1 MSIIPF
7 FPCLSKGFFSLTQ
20 IQRLNEPRME
30 GISDQYFSLSVSG
43 DKERFQK
50 WDAFFH
56 YDGRFYPGESG
67 GMMHSLS
74 EAYLERNIGRSQI
87 AVGRKIV
94 EWNPHERF
102 WGMAVLNAN
111 RGFSYIDYE
120 REGLAGLHFRRKVGG
135 FNFHLFGSVVHIPQI
150 NPTFRIRDKRVESI
164 NEWSALPFKDVTY
177 NGNKIPINY
186 ALDEPDIAKIVF
198 NQSVGAQFGYD
209 WKTGSVNAYGTYK
222 PENLIRINATGYY
235 DPDTE
240 AAEVRARPFANHHL
254 VWGGHVNQDVKGFQ
268 STVGLEVD
276 HPRVG
281 ADDSFEF
288 EALKIVPV
296 YTKRTYAYGQV
307 EKEFKYA
314 KVGVHFVELVE
325 GKNTDANAFS
335 SKAMWTR
342 AGGLSVDWNVT
353 AKFNYN
359 FMGKYDL
366 ALGDSLVRNQVA
378 YQFGKHLNA
387 KAGFEMVRSEDPK
400 SFWLP
405 FKTNDSVYTG
415 LGYRF

>member
-1 MSIIPF
+1 M
-7 FPCLSKGFFSLTQ
+7 L
-20 IQRLNEPRME
+20 
-30 GISDQYFSLSVSG
+30 
-43 DKERFQK
+43 
-50 WDAFFH
+50 
-56 YDGRFYPGESG
+56 
-67 GMMHSLS
+67 HSLS

-94 EWNPHERF
+94 EWNLHERF

-111 RGFSYIDYE
+111 RGFSYMDYE

-150 NPTFRIRDKRVESI
+150 NPTFKIRDKRVESI
-164 NEWSALPFKDVTY
+164 NEWSALPFKDVSY

-186 ALDEPDIAKIVF
+186 TLDEPDIAKIVF
-198 NQSVGAQFGYD
+198 NHSVGAQFGYN
-209 WKTGSVNAYGTYK
+209 WKTGGVNAYGTYK

-240 AAEVRARPFANHHL
+240 AAEVQARPFANHHL
-254 VWGGHVNQDVKGFQ
+254 VWGGHVNQELQGFQ
-268 STVGLEVD
+268 SAVGLEVD
-276 HPRVG
+276 HPRAG

-314 KVGVHFVELVE
+314 KIGVHFVELIE

-359 FMGKYDL
+359 FMGKYDF